1 MNIKHSSWTE
11 SAMKPSIHFFNFA
24 KWNFLSNYLEDIE
37 VDLVFKKSKLQTS
50 KQWLFCGYFEK
61 QPFGGVLRKRCS
73 ENMQQIYR
81 TPIPKC
87 DFNKVAKQLYWNRTS
102 IWVFFRKF
110 AAYFQNTSKNTSG
123 LVRFVRVKIHQY
135 TSFNGTSMKLS
146 TIVALLKIFEISL
159 RPQFLDSGCT
169 FYRPESSP

>member
-1 MNIKHSSWTE
+1 MEFFVKLLRRYRGGPGFQKIKIT
-11 SAMKPSIHFFNFA
+11 N
-24 KWNFLSNYLEDIE
+24 
-37 VDLVFKKSKLQTS
+37 

-61 QPFGGVLRKRCS
+61 QPFRGVLRKRCS

-102 IWVFFRKF
+102 IWVFFCKF

>member
-1 MNIKHSSWTE
+1 MWNQFTQDYQLFSVLTFEARSSNLNATNLNLKHQSYNQHHKTWRTAITNISSTCAHMNIKHSSWTE

-87 DFNKVAKQLYWNRTS
+87 DFNKVAKQL
-102 IWVFFRKF
+102 
-110 AAYFQNTSKNTSG
+110 
-123 LVRFVRVKIHQY
+123 
-135 TSFNGTSMKLS
+135 
-146 TIVALLKIFEISL
+146 
-159 RPQFLDSGCT
+159 
-169 FYRPESSP
+169 